1 MKATLILLIFVFMT
15 VCNLNAQIKFST
27 YWVSPSI
34 PANMGSKLASDD
46 LLIVDYENLINN
58 RLELEII
65 KKANP
70 NIKLLIYSNPMEI
83 WTKDIVNRPLANS
96 LRAQMPA
103 AYRLKKSDG
112 KPVIFWKNMEMMN
125 MSSSCPVVNG
135 KKYNQFYAEWLLAN
149 VLSDPLID
157 GYFQD
162 NGTPTISWVD
172 PLIDSN
178 NDGKADDPQALNA
191 VWQAGMTQFLRII
204 RQAKGKDFIII
215 TNKGEKHF
223 FFINDGVM
231 FEKFPNDYLGSK
243 LAGGWYQC
251 IENAKHAGPYTIFQ
265 VDSKNLEFGLAS
277 SLLLDEVYI
286 TLGQNIQV
294 PNQFRT
300 PTGKAISAM
309 YKKGKLICRDY
320 ELVTVEVNP
329 ELKTG
334 RLVKRATAP

>member
-1 MKATLILLIFVFMT
+1 MKTALILIT
-15 VCNLNAQIKFST
+15 VLLTTQLRAQIKFAT
-27 YWVSPSI
+27 YWVAPSI
-34 PANMGSKLASDD
+34 PANMALKLSTDS
-46 LLIVDYENLINN
+46 LLIVDYENLVNN
-58 RLELEII
+58 HSELEII
-65 KKANP
+65 KQQNP
-70 NIKLLIYSNPMEI
+70 HIKLLIYSNPMEI
-83 WTKDIVNRPLANS
+83 WNKDIVNRPLANS

-103 AYRLKKSDG
+103 AYKLKKSDG

-125 MSSSCPVVNG
+125 MSSSCPSVNG
-135 KKYNQFYAEWLLAN
+135 KKYNQFYAEWLLTN

-162 NGTPTISWVD
+162 NGTPTIDWVD
-172 PLIDSN
+172 PLIDAN
-178 NDGKADDPQALNA
+178 NDGKADNPQALNT

-223 FFINDGVM
+223 FFLNDGVM

-251 IENAKHAGPYTIFQ
+251 IDNAKHAGPYTIFQ
-265 VDSKNLEFGLAS
+265 VDTKNLEFGLAS
-277 SLLLDEVYI
+277 SLLLDEVFI

-294 PNQFRT
+294 PEQFRT

-309 YKKGKLICRDY
+309 YKKGSIYYRDY